1 MQERKTPVERL
12 SENELETLGF
22 WLKSCN
28 FILVAKIIGID
39 WRTLLKAAQ
48 GEKVHRATA
57 VCIRVKLLERSNAN

>member
-12 SENELETLGF
+12 TDNELETLGF
-22 WLKSCN
+22 WLKSCH
-28 FILVAKIIGID
+28 FILVAKMIGID

-57 VCIRVKLLERSNAN
+57 VCIRIKLLERMNDN